1 MSTEEDYREWHEY
14 EVQKSRE
21 EGREEGLQA
30 VARKMIAEGLPA
42 DLVARC
48 TGLSLESIGK
58 LYD

>member
-14 EVQKSRE
+14 EVLKS
-21 EGREEGLQA
+21 REEGLQA